1 MPRMGGDAD
10 LETLTCYGTCVCPT
24 GVSLTIYQWSAK
36 LNTIN
41 MDLVWHV
48 L

>member
-24 GVSLTIYQWSAK
+24 GQWSAK